1 MRLVILGSD
10 TFAAPLRGLGHEVMT
25 CGPQGDLVSADP
37 DPEWALLAKFLA
49 QKGFKADAIIVTDN
63 VGSRQLP
70 TGIHES
76 PLVTAFYGVDS
87 PLNRFWQEPYAL
99 NFDLAFLDQ
108 TEEAERL
115 AKLHTNAFWLPV
127 GIEPS
132 LYEVSPPACETPGVC
147 FVGVVDEN
155 VRPKRSALLTRI
167 AKHAPLAVRG
177 GRKDAWFSTQEAAKL
192 YASHQITL
200 NENLFPGVTT
210 RPLEVMASG
219 GCLLTEAAP
228 GSMDRYFDDLE
239 HLSYFEPNDVEDR
252 LEQLLKDEG
261 LRSKLRRQG
270 REIVLHNHTLS
281 HRAQEIVN
289 HIQLIMTGAEP
300 RSRATGGDALRLE
313 GEALLMAGLRW
324 PNKTGQRRVMRG
336 AARLRAAAADGAEPL
351 GAFRAAGLAELS
363 LGRASEAIKHL
374 RRAASL
380 GGARETLALALA
392 ALQAGR
398 RSEYAQLSQSIGI
411 KGYPGEYGFH
421 LDAARM
427 LEREQ
432 MPASIGFNRLALH
445 PALWTSLEH
454 LLEATRCE
462 PGDSLA
468 WESLGD
474 LLMSQNAPNQAAQ
487 AYERAWQLAQTSG
500 LAAKGHEAAQ
510 RGYMQ

>member
-1 MRLVILGSD
+1 LRLVILGSD
-10 TFAAPLRGLGHEVMT
+10 TFAAPLRGLGHEVVT

-37 DPEWALLAKFLA
+37 DPEWALLARLLEK
-49 QKGFKADAIIVTDN
+49 KGFEADALIVTDN

-70 TGIHES
+70 TGMYES
-76 PLVTAFYGVDS
+76 PLVTVFYGVDS

-99 NFDLAFLDQ
+99 DFDLAFLDQ
-108 TEEAERL
+108 TEEVERL
-115 AKLHTNAFWLPV
+115 ARLHANAFWLPV

-132 LYEVSPPACETPGVC
+132 LYEVESPASETSGVC

-155 VRPKRSALLTRI
+155 VRPKRSALLAKI
-167 AKHAPLAVRG
+167 AKRTPLVARG
-177 GRKDAWFSTQEAAKL
+177 GRKDAWFSTLEAAKL
-192 YASHQITL
+192 YASHQVTL

-228 GSMDRYFDDLE
+228 GSMDRCFDDLV
-239 HLSYFEPNDVEDR
+239 HLSYFEPDDVEDR
-252 LEQLLKDEG
+252 LEQLLKDKD
-261 LRSKLRRQG
+261 LRNRLRVQG
-270 REIVLHNHTLS
+270 REIVLQNHTLA
-281 HRAQEIVN
+281 HRAQEIVS
-289 HIQLIMTGAEP
+289 HIESIMTGAET

-351 GAFRAAGLAELS
+351 GASRTAGLAELS
-363 LGRASEAIKHL
+363 LGRANEAIKHL

-392 ALQAGR
+392 ALQAGKR
-398 RSEYAQLSQSIGI
+398 AEYAQLSQSIGI

-427 LEREQ
+427 LEREH
-432 MPASIGFNRLALH
+432 MPASIGFNRRALH
-445 PALWTSLEH
+445 PAMWTSLEH
-454 LLEATRCE
+454 LLEATSCE
-462 PGDSLA
+462 PGQPLA
-468 WESLGD
+468 WERLGD
-474 LLMSQNAPNQAAQ
+474 LLMSQGAPNQAAQ
-487 AYERAWQLAQTSG
+487 AYDRAWQLTQSNE
-500 LAAKGHEAAQ
+500 LAAKRHKAAQ
-510 RGYMQ
+510 RGFIQ